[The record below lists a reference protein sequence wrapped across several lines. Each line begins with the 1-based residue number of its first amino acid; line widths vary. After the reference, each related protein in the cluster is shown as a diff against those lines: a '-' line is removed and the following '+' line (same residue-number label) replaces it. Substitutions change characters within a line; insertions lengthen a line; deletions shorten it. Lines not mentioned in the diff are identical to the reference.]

1 MSEHES
7 ITERTA
13 RHLQSLYVVGAG
25 LGVGF
30 ALEGLVGGVTSGNP
44 SMEWASAPVVVAYLL
59 TLIPFFHGAMLY
71 MDTEIRGRAT
81 VVLVDFL
88 ALFSQTV
95 LFFVMAEFVREPRSF
110 AIAWIVLLAVD
121 VAWVVWLM
129 TPIPRHS
136 KGQAAEPVF
145 REYRPWAIINSVCIL
160 VLVAVLAFVP
170 TNDGGTGPDLRLGL
184 ILMFIALGR
193 TAADYWFSRAV
204 YFEKP

>member
-1 MSEHES
+1 MDEQES

-25 LGVGF
+25 LGVAF
-30 ALEGLVGGVTSGNP
+30 ALEGMIRGVGSDP
-44 SMEWASAPVVVAYLL
+44 SLEWDTVPVVVAFLA

-71 MDTEIRGRAT
+71 MDTEIRGRAM

-95 LFFVMAEFVREPRSF
+95 LFFVMAEFVREPTSF

-121 VAWVVWLM
+121 VAWVLWLM
-129 TPIPRHS
+129 TPMPRHS
-136 KGQAAEPVF
+136 KGQDAEPIF
-145 REYRPWAIINSVCIL
+145 REYRPWAVINSVCIL
-160 VLVAVLAFVP
+160 VLSVVLFMVP
-170 TNDGGTGPDLRLGL
+170 TSDGGTGPDLRLAL
-184 ILMFIALGR
+184 ILMAIAIAR
-193 TAADYWFSRAV
+193 SAADYWLSRTV

>member
-1 MSEHES
+1 MDEQES

-25 LGVGF
+25 LGVAF
-30 ALEGLVGGVTSGNP
+30 ALEGMIRGVGSDP
-44 SMEWASAPVVVAYLL
+44 SLEWDTVPVVVAFLA
-59 TLIPFFHGAMLY
+59 TVIPFFHGAMLY

-95 LFFVMAEFVREPRSF
+95 LFFVMAEFVREPTSF

-121 VAWVVWLM
+121 VAWVLWLM

-136 KGQAAEPVF
+136 KGQDADPIF
-145 REYRPWAIINSVCIL
+145 RHYLPWAVINSVCIL
-160 VLVAVLAFVP
+160 VLLAVLAFVP

-184 ILMFIALGR
+184 ILMSIALGR
-193 TAADYWFSRAV
+193 TAADYGFSRAV

>member
-1 MSEHES
+1 MNEKES

-25 LGVGF
+25 LGVAF
-30 ALEGLVGGVTSGNP
+30 ALEGMIRGVGSDP
-44 SMEWASAPVVVAYLL
+44 SMEWDTVPVVVAFLV

-81 VVLVDFL
+81 VVMVDFL

-95 LFFVMAEFVREPRSF
+95 LFFVMAEFVREPTSF
-110 AIAWIVLLAVD
+110 VIAWIVLLAVG
-121 VAWVVWLM
+121 VAWVLWLM
-129 TPIPRHS
+129 SPMPRDS
-136 KGQAAEPVF
+136 KRQDAEPIF
-145 REYRPWAIINSVCIL
+145 REYRSWAIINFICSL
-160 VLVAVLAFVP
+160 VLLAVYFLVP
-170 TNDGGTGPDLRLGL
+170 SGDGRIGPDLRLGL
-184 ILMFIALGR
+184 ILMVIAIVR

>member
-1 MSEHES
+1 VDDRKS

-25 LGVGF
+25 LGVAF
-30 ALEGLVGGVTSGNP
+30 ALEGMIEGVGSDP
-44 SMEWASAPVVVAYLL
+44 SLEWDTVPVVVAFLV

-95 LFFVMAEFVREPRSF
+95 LFFVMAEFVREPKSF
-110 AIAWIVLLAVD
+110 TIAWIVLLVVD

-129 TPIPRHS
+129 TAMPRRS
-136 KGQAAEPVF
+136 KGQAAEPIF

-160 VLVAVLAFVP
+160 ALLAVIAFVP

-184 ILMFIALGR
+184 ILMVIAIVR